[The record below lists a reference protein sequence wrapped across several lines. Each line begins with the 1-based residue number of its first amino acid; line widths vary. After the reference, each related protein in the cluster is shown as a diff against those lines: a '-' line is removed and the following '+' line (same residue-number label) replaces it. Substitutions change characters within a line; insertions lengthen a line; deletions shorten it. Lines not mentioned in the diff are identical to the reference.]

1 MAEIADALSP
11 SPSPFERKE
20 LLLTISCIGSDGDRA
35 GQRPPRRGPTSGRK
49 PKKEDNNKLP
59 VGKKA
64 NSSNQEEI
72 IALFRRIQSSISKEK
87 SVNEKKKNADASE
100 KKSSTESILNVLR
113 RSGKQG
119 SLILTG
125 KAKNEERK
133 RISTRKRA
141 APKKDQ
147 GEQGKLQVTDSKLTR
162 PRSNFVKRS
171 PIPFPTTPRV
181 ISLEPNNKKLTAAGE
196 ELDLP
201 KVEEMKLAQLK
212 ALAKS
217 RGIKGY
223 SKLKKSELVSLLR
236 S

>member
-11 SPSPFERKE
+11 SPFERKE
-20 LLLTISCIGSDGDRA
+20 LRLTISCIGSDGDRA

-49 PKKEDNNKLP
+49 PKKEENNKFP
-59 VGKKA
+59 VGKKPI
-64 NSSNQEEI
+64 SSNQEEI

-100 KKSSTESILNVLR
+100 KKSSAESILNVLR

-119 SLILTG
+119 
-125 KAKNEERK
+125 KAKNEEGK

-147 GEQGKLQVTDSKLTR
+147 GEQGNLQVTDSKLTR
-162 PRSNFVKRS
+162 PPSNFVKRS
-171 PIPFPTTPRV
+171 PIPSPTTPRA
-181 ISLEPNNKKLTAAGE
+181 ISLEPNNKKFTAAGE

-201 KVEEMKLAQLK
+201 KVEEMKLAELK